1 MTDEPTRKKVIPKKG
16 GLFIVGDDKKPA
28 KEKKTT
34 KPAVTEDQADA
45 DQS

>member
-16 GLFIVGDDKKPA
+16 GLFIVGDNKKPA

-34 KPAVTEDQADA
+34 KPVESEDQADA
-45 DQS
+45 NQS